1 MGNFR
6 GLADL
11 MKPKESK
18 YVLEGKNLKIG
29 KGVIFCENAIIPLDA
44 VSFIETLQYGKLGYG
59 NWPYVLIV
67 GFIMVFIPIAVIKI
81 IGLLVFIVALVNVIG
96 IYQKNKQTVY
106 YINIQNHAGRNFHIS
121 TTNWDFLEEIR
132 KALLACMNDKSVSYS
147 GKERIW
153 MINGDIVDGDKFTA
167 AGDINIGSN
176 RNSGTIGSSDVIN
189 REGRKNVANT
199 NVILDEEW
207 KMLEEFAKQRMAD
220 FSKGERNF
228 IICRNLAVYAERK
241 DRENSQSL
249 LKKAGK
255 AALDIILAS
264 APVAV
269 KAIINKLM

>member
-1 MGNFR
+1 MGNFH

-29 KGVIFCENAIIPLDA
+29 KGVVVCDNAIIPLDA
-44 VSFIETLQYGKLGYG
+44 ISFIETLQYGKLGYE

-67 GFIMVFIPIAVIKI
+67 GFIMIFIPVAVIRI
-81 IGLLVFIVALVNVIG
+81 IGALVFISALVNVIG

-121 TTNWDFLEEIR
+121 TTNWDFLEEIK
-132 KALLACMNDKSVSYS
+132 KALLTCMNDKSVSYS

-153 MINGDIVDGDKFTA
+153 MINGDIVDGDKFVA

-176 RNSGTIGSSDVIN
+176 RNSGTIESSDVLSGQ
-189 REGRKNVANT
+189 GRKDITNT
-199 NVILDEEW
+199 NVVLDEEW
-207 KMLEEFAKQRMAD
+207 KTLEEFAKARMKD
-220 FSKGERNF
+220 FSKEERNY
-228 IICRNLAVYAERK
+228 IICKNLAIYAGRK
-241 DRENSQSL
+241 DEANSQSL

-255 AALDIILAS
+255 AALDIILTN
-264 APVAV
+264 APMAV
-269 KAIINKLM
+269 KAVINKLM